1 MKSTERT
8 LIIVLIVVAIVLFA
22 LYVPYNSMVTL
33 RNGVRE
39 QKAQVENVLQAR
51 LEKIPDL
58 VAAVKNYDKHE
69 EEVFIRV
76 TEARAGLQS
85 AIDSGD
91 MERMASANETLSQA
105 LNELNVVVEAYP
117 ELSSSTLYI
126 GLNDE
131 ISGSV
136 NRIAQERR
144 IYNQKV
150 TEYNNKLETFPNL
163 IYAKLFG
170 FTPEKYFQASEEAHT
185 TNVVDFG
192 D

>member
-1 MKSTERT
+1 MKRFENAI
-8 LIIVLIVVAIVLFA
+8 LWVVVVVIVIVAAVAG
-22 LYVPYNSMVTL
+22 PYNSLVKL

-39 QKAQVENVLQAR
+39 QQAQVENVLQAR

-58 VAAVKNYDKHE
+58 VAAVANYDKHAE
-69 EEVFIRV
+69 TVYSNV
-76 TEARAGLQS
+76 ASARSGLQD

-91 MERMASANETLSQA
+91 MEKMAVANETVTQA
-105 LNELNVVVEAYP
+105 LYDLKAVVEAYP
-117 ELSSSTLYI
+117 ELSSSQLYI

-136 NRIAQERR
+136 NRISQERR
-144 IYNQKV
+144 MYNLAV
-150 TEYNNKLETFPNL
+150 TEYNNKLESFPTML
-163 IYAKLFG
+163 YARILG
-170 FTPEKYFQASEEAHT
+170 FEPAKYFEATTEAHT

>member
-1 MKSTERT
+1 MKKFENG
-8 LIIVLIVVAIVLFA
+8 LLWVAIAIIVIVSIVVG
-22 LYVPYNSMVTL
+22 PYNGLVKL
-33 RNGVRE
+33 RNNVHE
-39 QKAQVENVLQAR
+39 QQAQVENVLQAR

-69 EEVFIRV
+69 EAVYTNV
-76 TEARAGLQS
+76 ANARSGLQS

-91 MERMASANETLSQA
+91 MGKMADANEVLTQA
-105 LNELNVVVEAYP
+105 LYELNAVVEAYP
-117 ELSSSTLYI
+117 ELSSSQLYI

-136 NRIAQERR
+136 NRISQERR
-144 IYNQKV
+144 IYNQTV
-150 TEYNNKLETFPNL
+150 TSYNNRLESFPTVL
-163 IYAKLFG
+163 YARILG
-170 FTPEKYFQASEEAHT
+170 FEPAKYFEATTEAHK